1 MDISSPNHKLVT
13 SFEEKQMEITQ
24 NKQNGTV
31 IVSIQGRMDAITAP
45 AFDRELEQIMNAGE
59 ISLVVDMNAL
69 DYISSAGL
77 RSFLM
82 VAKKLK
88 GVSGKIVLASPRE
101 VVRDVF
107 GISGF
112 NQIFPIA
119 DSIEEALAAME

>member
-1 MDISSPNHKLVT
+1 
-13 SFEEKQMEITQ
+13 MEITQ